1 MTAAPL
7 ETIEIDA
14 PGEHRWSVIWLH
26 GLGADGHDFEP
37 IAGELPLPGRHG
49 VRFVFPHAPYRP
61 VTINAGMTMRAWYD
75 IAGADLAATED
86 ADGIRQAG
94 DELAA
99 LIARERERG
108 IDDAHIIVAGFSQG
122 GAIALHTGL
131 RHSHRLA
138 GIIVLSAYL
147 PLAAR
152 LSDEMAAANRD
163 TPIFQGHGD
172 ADEVVPPALA
182 RASYEG
188 IAALRTPPSWHGYRG
203 MGHGVC
209 PEEIADIG
217 RWLTQAVGVT

>member
-7 ETIEIDA
+7 ETVELEA

-26 GLGADGHDFEP
+26 GLGADGHDFAP
-37 IAGELPLPGRHG
+37 IAGELPLPARHG
-49 VRFVFPHAPYRP
+49 VRFIFPHAPYRP

-75 IAGADLAATED
+75 IAGADLAAAED
-86 ADGIRQAG
+86 AAGIRQAG
-94 DELAA
+94 DQLAA

-108 IDDAHIIVAGFSQG
+108 IDDAHIVVAGFSQG

-131 RHSHRLA
+131 RHGQRLA

-147 PLAAR
+147 PLAGELAGE
-152 LSDEMAAANRD
+152 LAAANHD

-172 ADEVVPPALA
+172 ADEVVPSTLA
-182 RASYEG
+182 RSSAER
-188 IAALRTPPSWHGYRG
+188 IAALRPAPGWHSYRG

-209 PEEIADIG
+209 PQEIADVG
-217 RWLTQAVGVT
+217 RWLTEHIGVT